1 MKKKIL
7 ILTMIM
13 GLMGIGLALS
23 ESNINAE
30 NIFYNVIFILL
41 VCTLQIIKNLFKIKY
56 KMVTIVQMFM
66 IVILLHFGYI
76 GVILLLPIIF
86 FELAKRKI
94 AIFYSTS
101 FTIAITTI
109 LVRGNVIQ
117 SSIYIVLINLYLYQ
131 AKWQEESIAQLKEL
145 NKGAREE
152 RYATEKKMLSF
163 DRYLEQSNILAS
175 LKERN
180 FIAQKLHDKLGHR
193 ITGSL
198 MQLEVTKEIMD
209 NDTETS
215 KKYLINAM
223 KNLREGMDEIR
234 LVLRNVKPRDKV
246 MGTEDIKE
254 ELLKFEY
261 TSGIKTTLV
270 IEGDLDRL
278 RLNTLSIIQDNIKE
292 TLTNAA
298 KYSKAT
304 EIKISIFIYNKIARI
319 EVRDNG
325 TGCSRVKMGMGL
337 RGIEERM
344 LSINGR
350 LEYYNDKG
358 FVINMLLNLEG
369 NLWV

>member
-7 ILTMIM
+7 ILTIIM
-13 GLMGIGLALS
+13 SLMGMGLALS
-23 ESNINAE
+23 GPKVEAE
-30 NIFYNVIFILL
+30 NIFYNAIYVLIICILE
-41 VCTLQIIKNLFKIKY
+41 IIKNLIKINY
-56 KMVTIVQMFM
+56 KMVTIVQML
-66 IVILLHFGYI
+66 IITLLLYFGYI

-86 FELAKRKI
+86 FELAKRKM

-101 FTIAITTI
+101 FTIALTAI
-109 LVRGNVIQ
+109 LVRENIIH
-117 SSIYIVLINLYLYQ
+117 SAIYIVLINLYLYQ
-131 AKWQEESIAQLKEL
+131 VKGQEESITQLKESS
-145 NKGAREE
+145 KVARDE
-152 RYATEKKMLSF
+152 RNSMKKKLLSF
-163 DRYLEQSNILAS
+163 DKYLEQSNTLAS

-198 MQLEVTKEIMD
+198 MQLEVTKVKMD
-209 NDTETS
+209 EDTETS
-215 KKYLINAM
+215 KKHLINAM
-223 KNLREGMDEIR
+223 ENLRQGMDEIR

-246 MGTEDIKE
+246 IGIEDIKE

-261 TSGIKTTLV
+261 SSGIKTTLV

-278 RLNTLSIIQDNIKE
+278 RLNILLIIQDNIKE
-292 TLTNAA
+292 SLTNSA

-304 EIKISIFIYNKIARI
+304 EIKVSILIYNKIARI

-325 TGCSRVKMGMGL
+325 VGCQQVKMGMGL

-344 LSINGR
+344 LGINGR

-358 FVINMLLNLEG
+358 FVINMLLNLEEI
-369 NLWV
+369 V